1 MKKSKKANRRGS
13 IFSLL
18 INNYILF
25 TVIIIISAILI
36 NNVSNYLIFGDY
48 DAILGLTK
56 KYQNYL
62 KEEKFNK
69 LNLKEITGED
79 GTIEILDEN
88 YNLIYS
94 LGKDINKEK
103 YNEDEINAI
112 PNYRKDD
119 TYLNIYD
126 YYSENGESYK
136 LIIAESYYSEGVISN
151 SLKSTSKW
159 FKVLDKNLNV
169 ILESD
174 NAPAKKNYTEKE
186 IIYMR
191 GYYNN
196 GLFIEKYQYI
206 NNDGIKRTAIIKS
219 RELYTNSFFK
229 KMNILTKID
238 FVVFGIAYIIL
249 VVIFVFVLRSKFYEP
264 LEKLNKAMELL
275 TEGKRK
281 KPVDY
286 SGPRE
291 FVDICDRF
299 NIMVSKL
306 EDSEN
311 QRKKLM
317 NDKERMMADISHDL
331 KTPITSIQGYAK
343 ALSDGIIAD
352 EDKDKYIKIIYEKS
366 KKLTELINIFH
377 EYSKLE
383 HPDFNLIFEKVDL
396 SEYLRA
402 YIALKYEDIVESG
415 FNIEV
420 DIPEKEMEIKID
432 KVQLQRVFDNILGNS
447 IKHNEKG
454 TNIYVSLKEKNDIY
468 EIIIADDGKGISK
481 DIANNIFEA
490 FTVGD
495 ESRNSKQGSGL
506 GLAIAKTIV
515 DLHGGTIELEPESLK
530 KFSTQFKIILKKNPK
545 L

>member
-1 MKKSKKANRRGS
+1 MCHGCSHKK
-13 IFSLL
+13 
-18 INNYILF
+18 
-25 TVIIIISAILI
+25 
-36 NNVSNYLIFGDY
+36 
-48 DAILGLTK
+48 
-56 KYQNYL
+56 
-62 KEEKFNK
+62 
-69 LNLKEITGED
+69 
-79 GTIEILDEN
+79 
-88 YNLIYS
+88 
-94 LGKDINKEK
+94 
-103 YNEDEINAI
+103 
-112 PNYRKDD
+112 
-119 TYLNIYD
+119 
-126 YYSENGESYK
+126 
-136 LIIAESYYSEGVISN
+136 
-151 SLKSTSKW
+151 
-159 FKVLDKNLNV
+159 
-169 ILESD
+169 
-174 NAPAKKNYTEKE
+174 
-186 IIYMR
+186 
-191 GYYNN
+191 
-196 GLFIEKYQYI
+196 
-206 NNDGIKRTAIIKS
+206 
-219 RELYTNSFFK
+219 
-229 KMNILTKID
+229 
-238 FVVFGIAYIIL
+238 
-249 VVIFVFVLRSKFYEP
+249 
-264 LEKLNKAMELL
+264 

-343 ALSDGIIAD
+343 ALSDGIIVD

-420 DIPEKEMEIKID
+420 DIPEEEMEIKID

>member
-1 MKKSKKANRRGS
+1 MKKSKKENSKGS

-36 NNVSNYLIFGDY
+36 SSVSNYFIFGNY
-48 DAILGLTK
+48 DATLGLTE

-69 LNLKEITGED
+69 LNLKEITGEE

-343 ALSDGIIAD
+343 ALSDGIIVD

-366 KKLTELINIFH
+366 KKLTDLINIFH

-383 HPDFNLIFEKVDL
+383 HPDFNLTLEKVDL

-420 DIPEKEMEIKID
+420 DIPEEEMEMKID
-432 KVQLQRVFDNILGNS
+432 KIQLQRVFDNILGNS

-454 TNIYVSLKEKNDIY
+454 TNIYVSLEKKSDSY
-468 EIIIADDGKGISK
+468 EIIIADDGKGIQK
-481 DIANNIFEA
+481 EIASNIFEA

-495 ESRNSKQGSGL
+495 ESRNSRQGSGL

-515 DLHGGTIELEPESLK
+515 ELHEGTIELVLAPPKELSTEFKITLK
-530 KFSTQFKIILKKNPK
+530 KGPK